1 MYCNARAIRRTGLQR
16 PSGRS
21 RLPAWQET
29 PIIPY
34 MHASPDTTV
43 PRKRLHPLQGAAIML
58 LLSIAGLGAWWV
70 VQMVG
75 ASPLQPVESGTHDFG
90 IVLIEGKDATVEH
103 VFRLKNTTDTPL
115 QIIKTV
121 PSCGCTWAGV
131 GEPHLPAGATM
142 DLPVTLT
149 VKESH
154 KIDSNIKVVLEGH
167 APLVLWLSAEG
178 RIRKG
183 LRHVPDYLRLKPAHP
198 DAVARL
204 FVEWWEETP
213 PPPPTFETSRLLK
226 VDFLGWELK
235 SRGEL
240 RLGTPDQYTA
250 QLAII
255 AEGDPPLNA
264 FVRAVM
270 PDGQET
276 AISINPRGSL
286 GETRGSTPPR
296 VPGTPEFT
304 FDPAQ
309 VGAGEPESAPAP
321 APDDH

>member
-1 MYCNARAIRRTGLQR
+1 MGS
-16 PSGRS
+16 SGRS
-21 RLPAWQET
+21 GLPAWQGLS
-29 PIIPY
+29 IIPC
-34 MHASPDTTV
+34 MHAVSDPASS
-43 PRKRLHPLQGAAIML
+43 RKSIRPQQGVVIVL
-58 LLSIAGLGAWWV
+58 LAGIVGLGIWWAV
-70 VQMVG
+70 KMVG

-103 VFRLKNTTDTPL
+103 VFRLKNTTDVPL
-115 QIIKTV
+115 EIIKTV
-121 PSCGCTWAGV
+121 PSCGCTWAGP

-142 DLPVTLT
+142 ELPVTMT

-183 LRHVPDYLRLKPAHP
+183 LRHVPEYLRLKPSHP
-198 DAVARL
+198 DAIGRL
-204 FVEWWEETP
+204 FVEWWEESP
-213 PPPPTFETSRLLK
+213 PPAPTIETARSLQ
-226 VDFLGWELK
+226 VDFLGWELQ
-235 SRGEL
+235 SRGKR
-240 RLGTPDQYTA
+240 RLGTPDRYTA
-250 QLAII
+250 QLSIH

-264 FVRAVM
+264 FVRAIM

-276 AISINPRGSL
+276 AIPINPRGSF
-286 GETRGSTPPR
+286 GEMRGGAAPL

-309 VGAGEPESAPAP
+309 IEADEPEDAPVP
-321 APDDH
+321 APDEH